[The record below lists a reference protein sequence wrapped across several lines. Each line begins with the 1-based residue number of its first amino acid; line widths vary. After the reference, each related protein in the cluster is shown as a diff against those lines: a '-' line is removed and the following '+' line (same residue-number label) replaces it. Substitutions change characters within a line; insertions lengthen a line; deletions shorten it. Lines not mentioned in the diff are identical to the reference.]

1 MKKVSFLLLMGLS
14 VLAFGQTTR
23 EIIKDFDG
31 DSIKDTIRIDS
42 DSRTLICFLSTQ
54 KFKKIQSGVIQKLN
68 FGNTLEPT
76 KKGFEFWNDFDRSG
90 FRCVFEYDAQAKK
103 MRLVQMR
110 RIDDILSFDYGDEAK
125 GESRVNL
132 ITNEYIGNFY
142 KASHGKLQKMPTIKA
157 KMTFPVTYLETFDD
171 ALCFDYEEKCLALYK
186 ENEKK

>member
-1 MKKVSFLLLMGLS
+1 MKKVSLLLLISLS
-14 VLAFGQTTR
+14 VSAFGQSTR
-23 EIIKDFDG
+23 EIIKDLDG

-54 KFKKIQSGVIQKLN
+54 KFKKIQSGVIQRLN

-90 FRCVFEYDAQAKK
+90 FRCVFEYDAKAKK
-103 MRLVQMR
+103 MKLVQMR
-110 RIDDILSFDYGDEAK
+110 RVDDILRYDYGEKSK
-125 GESRVNL
+125 GYSSINL
-132 ITNEYIGNFY
+132 LTNEYIGNFY
-142 KASHGKLQKMPTIKA
+142 KVSHGKLQKMPTIKA

-171 ALCFDYEEKCLALYK
+171 VLCFEYEKKCLALYK